1 MKKTLLSLL
10 LLGGLSA
17 NAQLASGSTAPDFTA
32 TDINGVE
39 HSLYAD
45 YLNQGKTVIID
56 ISATWCGPCWRYHGT
71 HALADFYETYGPNGS
86 NEVVVLFIEGDP
98 GTSVQ
103 SLYGT
108 NTSSDTSTTQGNW
121 TNHSPYPIIDD
132 GTGAISN
139 AYAIQYFP
147 TVYMICPNGNVTEL
161 TNNANP
167 PTAPILKSKITA
179 SCQTLT
185 GAVNKARFDA
195 VTTPICQQNGVVVA
209 PLKNLGTNKIL
220 SATAV
225 LKENGNVIATKNYT
239 STTGVSLFNTTN
251 LTFPATNFTDG
262 VHTIELTEINGLTT
276 LPHPETAT
284 QDIDIILNN
293 DTQVGNNLT
302 VEIYTDFYPAE
313 ASWEIRNNS
322 TNALVAS
329 GGPYTRGTE
338 DQYGGG
344 GPDANTT
351 ITSTVTLPDTDDCY
365 KVILKDTAGDGW
377 YFQTSNSYDPNAFRG
392 IKILNGDNVVY
403 EKNVNLAAFSTA
415 NFAAALRTV
424 SVADAFQPGANKA
437 FSVYPNP
444 TNGILNIQSTENVS
458 ITVTDMA
465 GKTVFAAKDIQNGG
479 TINLGSLQKGIYIA
493 TMKGE
498 SGAQNSE
505 KIVIN

>member
-17 NAQLASGSTAPDFTA
+17 NAQLADGTTAPDFTA
-32 TDINGVE
+32 TDINGVA

-56 ISATWCGPCWRYHGT
+56 ISATWCGPCWNYHGT

-86 NEVVVLFIEGDP
+86 NDIVVLFIEGDP
-98 GTSVQ
+98 GTSVE

-108 NTSSDTSTTQGNW
+108 NTSSDTSTTRGNW

-132 GTGAISN
+132 GTGAIST

-147 TVYMICPNGNVTEL
+147 TVYMICPNGTVKEL
-161 TNNANP
+161 KQ
-167 PTAPILKSKITA
+167 PTAPTLKNQVNA

-185 GAVNKARFDA
+185 GVTNKARFDVSDIA
-195 VTTPICQQNGVVVA
+195 YCQADGAYSAKV
-209 PLKNLGTNKIL
+209 KNLGTNKIL

-225 LKENGNVIATKNYT
+225 LKENGNVIATKNYS
-239 STTGVSLFNTTN
+239 STTGISLYSSTT
-251 LTFPATNFTDG
+251 LTFPSTTFSAG
-262 VHTIELTEINGLTT
+262 EHTVELTEINGLTT

-284 QDIDIILNN
+284 EAISITPNN
-293 DTQVGNNLT
+293 ATQIGQNVT
-302 VEIYTDFYPAE
+302 VEIHTDFYPAE

-329 GGPYTRGTE
+329 GGPYARGTE

-344 GPDANTT
+344 GADANTT

-365 KVILKDTAGDGW
+365 KVILKDSAGDGW
-377 YFQTSNSYDPNAFRG
+377 YFQSATSYDPNAFRG
-392 IKILNGDNVVY
+392 IKILNGETVVY
-403 EKNVNLAAFSTA
+403 EKNVNLTAFATNTYSAALMTRSTA
-415 NFAAALRTV
+415 DV
-424 SVADAFQPGANKA
+424 FQPGASKA
-437 FSVYPNP
+437 FTVYPNP
-444 TNGILNIQSTENVS
+444 TNGILNIQSPENVN
-458 ITVTDMA
+458 ITVTDMT
-465 GKTVFAAKDIQNGG
+465 GKTVFAANGIQSGG
-479 TINLGSLQKGIYIA
+479 SINLSNLQKGLYIA
-493 TMKGE
+493 TMKGA
-498 SGAQNSE
+498 SGAEKTE